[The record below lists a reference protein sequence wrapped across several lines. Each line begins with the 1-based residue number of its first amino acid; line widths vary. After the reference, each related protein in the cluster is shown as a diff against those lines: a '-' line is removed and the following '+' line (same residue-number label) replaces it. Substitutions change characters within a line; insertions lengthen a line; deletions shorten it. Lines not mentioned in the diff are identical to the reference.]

1 MPIQTA
7 TPDGRADMSA
17 VQQLLADGR
26 LRIEQLME
34 LEVHEGQG
42 LNWLRVQLAPGVVE
56 PPHVHPGVEGILG
69 ISGRGHVQ
77 LDRKDRVPLAPGT
90 FVRVEQGTVKA
101 LSNDGPEPL
110 VAVAV
115 LVLDRHQPPLSVAE

>member
-1 MPIQTA
+1 
-7 TPDGRADMSA
+7 MSA